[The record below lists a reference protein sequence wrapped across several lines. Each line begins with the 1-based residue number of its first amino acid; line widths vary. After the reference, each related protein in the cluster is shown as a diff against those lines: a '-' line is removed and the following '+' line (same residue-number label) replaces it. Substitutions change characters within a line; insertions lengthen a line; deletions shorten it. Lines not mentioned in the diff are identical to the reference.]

1 MFRVIIA
8 LCLFVGVESVNPGSA
23 ACPAVIPDMLITART
38 VGLIVVVAIGA
49 IWLGRAVL
57 ALGDDAGHRNGNG
70 AFRAALL
77 PAGAV
82 AIGFVLVALLP
93 DSEVV
98 TLTKLPVEPI
108 ALVVALPL
116 VYFAAQILAARDAHR
131 FVTGLLGAVIA
142 WFVVVYP
149 NIAALP
155 LPSAMVNAYQ
165 GILPTYLYA
174 FQFPV
179 STSERTLATPL
190 LSPTLA
196 ILTIAIAVT
205 CLVVAYSASVW
216 RLALAES
223 RVTGTAPTV
232 DDPSDGLAR
241 TGGGGA

>member
-1 MFRVIIA
+1 MAIYPRR
-8 LCLFVGVESVNPGSA
+8 FVSGFV
-23 ACPAVIPDMLITART
+23 
-38 VGLIVVVAIGA
+38 
-49 IWLGRAVL
+49 
-57 ALGDDAGHRNGNG
+57 
-70 AFRAALL
+70 
-77 PAGAV
+77 AV
-82 AIGFVLVALLP
+82 AI
-93 DSEVV
+93 S
-98 TLTKLPVEPI
+98 
-108 ALVVALPL
+108 
-116 VYFAAQILAARDAHR
+116 
-131 FVTGLLGAVIA
+131 
-142 WFVVVYP
+142 WFVVLYP
-149 NIAALP
+149 NIAAVPVPAALAP
-155 LPSAMVNAYQ
+155 AYQ